1 MAKGEPVVHLSE
13 QVAHVGAVLGLHLA
27 LEPIHLVHVFTGEKK
42 VNFDISFQRVI
53 SFNHTLTQ
61 GFGSAFFLRI
71 RIRIRAKTLMRIR
84 IRILGVSG
92 GGGWG

>member
-42 VNFDISFQRVI
+42 S
-53 SFNHTLTQ
+53 TLTL
-61 GFGSAFFLRI
+61 AFSELYPS
-71 RIRIRAKTLMRIR
+71 T
-84 IRILGVSG
+84 IL
-92 GGGWG
+92 